1 MVVRQSCSTEMID
14 QLMKNVQMEVVL
26 DLYELPNKDIIEVR
40 IRVHNIN
47 LEISIHL

>member
-1 MVVRQSCSTEMID
+1 MID

-26 DLYELPNKDIIEVR
+26 ELHELTNKDIIEVR

-47 LEISIHL
+47 IEISIRL